1 MPAAIHQQFEQ
12 EGRVA
17 DGDNKFHADYSLL
30 YLVLFLL
37 GLFYIIIMYILSSSN
52 QDRLSQLNKSKR
64 SWLGSEKGGRG
75 AHVED
80 DVVVRDGGFFGS
92 EKQRVD

>member
-12 EGRVA
+12 DGRVV
-17 DGDNKFHADYSLL
+17 DNKFHADYSLL

-37 GLFYIIIMYILSSSN
+37 GLFYIVIMYILSSSN
-52 QDRLSQLNKSKR
+52 QDRLAQLNKSKR
-64 SWLGSEKGGRG
+64 SWLGSEKSSRNVS
-75 AHVED
+75 HVED

-92 EKQRVD
+92 EKHRVD